1 MRVAHHRRMAVPAS
15 RPIGAP
21 ALCARLQR
29 PRRAINGNCGLGLRK
44 YSCHGVSSIS
54 LGHQANKVGR
64 SRMADLVTS
73 TDWPA
78 KKPYNT
84 VSADLIAWTP
94 AIRANDRFAHGRQIL
109 GEFRGF
115 SPLPY
120 CYRPP
125 LSAGRRRLGRLL
137 SATVGPTEPDSR
149 NGRALGPR

>member
-1 MRVAHHRRMAVPAS
+1 MRVTHHRRITLPRK

-44 YSCHGVSSIS
+44 YSCHGVSSVS

-64 SRMADLVTS
+64 SRMADLVTN

-84 VSADLIAWTP
+84 VSTDLIAWTP
-94 AIRANDRFAHGRQIL
+94 
-109 GEFRGF
+109 E
-115 SPLPY
+115 
-120 CYRPP
+120 
-125 LSAGRRRLGRLL
+125 
-137 SATVGPTEPDSR
+137 T
-149 NGRALGPR
+149 GRAACRTRMEETAG